1 MDVKILYLLILVLLS
16 AFFSGTELAFV
27 VANKLKIEVRARKK
41 NLAALSAKYFI
52 NHPQNF
58 FSTILIGNNAVNI
71 AYASLGAVFLNVLF
85 GWSEIKILIILSVVI
100 LFFGEIIPK
109 YLARELADR
118 LVLLTS
124 LPLRFF
130 SYLFYPL
137 VKITSIISNKVVQTS
152 SLKTDNIY
160 HLFDKEDIKGLV
172 KESEIAG
179 IVDKRDSE
187 LINKVIELGDQRVYE
202 AMTPRTDIVGLE
214 LTNEISEVLSVFID
228 SGFSKLP
235 VYEDNLDNIKGVILA
250 KDLFKSPDNIKD
262 ILREVSF
269 IPETK
274 KSFEVLNDFLEK
286 RNSIAI
292 VVDEHGG
299 TAGIVTIEDILEELF
314 GEIEDEFDIQE
325 AICRRI
331 AKDTYIISGKVEVD
345 HINEKYSASGG
356 LKIEEGDYETL
367 SGFITTQLGRIPN
380 QGESV
385 TIGNFSIQIVRAAVQ
400 RIELVKL
407 IHLAPSS

>member
-1 MDVKILYLLILVLLS
+1 MDVQIFYLLILVLLS

-41 NLAALSAKYFI
+41 NLAAISAKYFM
-52 NHPQNF
+52 NHPQYF
-58 FSTILIGNNAVNI
+58 FSTILIGNNVVNI
-71 AYASLGAVFLNVLF
+71 ACASLSAVFLASLF
-85 GWSEIKILIILSVVI
+85 GWNEITILIVTASII

-109 YLARELADR
+109 YLAREIADR
-118 LVLLTS
+118 FVLLTA
-124 LPLRFF
+124 LPLRAV
-130 SYLFYPL
+130 SYLLFPF
-137 VKITSIISNKVVQTS
+137 VKITSAISNKVVQTS

-179 IVDKRDSE
+179 IVDKKDSE
-187 LINKVIELGDQRVYE
+187 LISRVIELGNQRVYE
-202 AMTPRTDIVGLE
+202 AMTPRTEIIGVEITSDIK
-214 LTNEISEVLSVFID
+214 EVLSVFIE
-228 SGFSKLP
+228 SGFSKMP
-235 VYEDNLDNIKGVILA
+235 VYEDNFDNIRGVILA
-250 KDLFKSPDNIKD
+250 KDLFKSPQSIKD

-331 AKDTYIISGKVEVD
+331 AKDTYIISGKVEID
-345 HINEKYSASGG
+345 HINEKYN
-356 LKIEEGDYETL
+356 LNIEEGDYETL
-367 SGFITTQLGRIPN
+367 SGFITTRLGRIPN

-400 RIELVKL
+400 RIELLKL
-407 IHLAPSS
+407 TNLTPSS

>member
-1 MDVKILYLLILVLLS
+1 MDVQILYLLILVLLS

-58 FSTILIGNNAVNI
+58 FSTILIGNNIVNI
-71 AYASLGAVFLNVLF
+71 AYASLGAVFLKVLF
-85 GWSEIKILIILSVVI
+85 GWSEIKILIILSAVI

-118 LVLLTS
+118 LVLPTS
-124 LPLRFF
+124 LPLRAAY
-130 SYLFYPL
+130 YLFYPI
-137 VKITSIISNKVVQTS
+137 VKITSAISNKVVQTS
-152 SLKTDNIY
+152 NLKSDNIY

-172 KESEIAG
+172 KESQVAG
-179 IVDKRDSE
+179 IVDKRDSD

-235 VYEDNLDNIKGVILA
+235 VYEDNLDNIKGVLLA
-250 KDLFKSPDNIKD
+250 KDLFKSPNSIKD

-325 AICRRI
+325 DICKSI

-356 LKIEEGDYETL
+356 LNIEEGDYETL
-367 SGFITTQLGRIPN
+367 SGFITTRLGRIPN
-380 QGESV
+380 QGEVV
-385 TIGNFSIQIVRAAVQ
+385 TIGNFKIQIIRATAKKV
-400 RIELVKL
+400 ELAKL
-407 IHLAPSS
+407 SLLIPSN

>member
-1 MDVKILYLLILVLLS
+1 MDHQLIYLLILILLS
-16 AFFSGTELAFV
+16 GFFSGTELAFV

-52 NHPQNF
+52 NHPQIF

-85 GWSEIKILIILSVVI
+85 GWNEIKILIVLAAVL

-109 YLARELADR
+109 YIARELADR
-118 LVLLTS
+118 LVLPIA
-124 LPLRFF
+124 LPLRAV
-130 SYLFYPL
+130 SYLLYPFI
-137 VKITSIISNKVVQTS
+137 KITSAISNKVVQTS
-152 SLKTDNIY
+152 SLKTDNIF

-179 IVDKRDSE
+179 IVDKKDSE
-187 LINKVIELGDQRVYE
+187 LISRVIELGDQRVYE
-202 AMTPRTDIVGLE
+202 AMTPRTEIIGVEITSDIK
-214 LTNEISEVLSVFID
+214 EVLSVFIEA
-228 SGFSKLP
+228 GFSKMP
-235 VYEDNLDNIKGVILA
+235 VYEDNFDNIKGVILA
-250 KDLFKSPDNIKD
+250 KDLFKSPQSIKD

-325 AICRRI
+325 DICRRI
-331 AKDTYIISGKVEVD
+331 QKDTYIISGKVEVD
-345 HINEKYSASGG
+345 HINEKYN
-356 LKIEEGDYETL
+356 LNIEEGDYETL
-367 SGFITTQLGRIPN
+367 SGFITSKSGKIPTP
-380 QGESV
+380 GEV
-385 TIGNFSIQIVRAAVQ
+385 ITVDNFSIQIIRATAQ
-400 RIELVKL
+400 KIDLVKL
-407 IHLAPSS
+407 SLLNPAN